1 MTDEYLIA
9 FSSFYKA
16 AYAQEKLAEAG
27 IRTIAKRLP
36 PEVIHSCGYALYLK
50 ASNMLIEHVISILEL
65 NEIGHRGIFI
75 VNDQNSR
82 NAYNRIN

>member
-27 IRTIAKRLP
+27 IKTIAKRLP
-36 PEVIHSCGYALYLK
+36 PEVIHSCGYAL
-50 ASNMLIEHVISILEL
+50 IFRETPGTVEHAVNTLDDS
-65 NEIGHRGIFI
+65 EIGHRGIFI
-75 VNDQNSR
+75 ITEKNGKPAYSR
-82 NAYNRIN
+82 IA

>member
-27 IRTIAKRLP
+27 IKTIAKRLP
-36 PEVIHSCGYALYLK
+36 PEVIHSCGYALTFRGTPQT
-50 ASNMLIEHVISILEL
+50 AENVIQNLEQ

-75 VNDQNSR
+75 LTEKNGR
-82 NAYNRIN
+82 TIYNRIA